1 MLVKRIWKKADEIT
15 KAKGDGLYLNVWDG
29 GSIRYERL
37 SDGTERSWKV
47 LDREATSTGFIETLF
62 ELPAYVTPTEVLWK
76 EAVPVFRLPNGTLQI
91 PGWTIGEMRS
101 KGDSG
106 HFFSS

>member
-1 MLVKRIWKKADEIT
+1 MTDETT
-15 KAKGDGLYLNVWDG
+15 KTKGGELYLNVWDG
-29 GSIRYERL
+29 GCIRYERL

-47 LDREATSTGFIETLF
+47 LDREATSTGFIETLL

-76 EAVPVFRLPNGTLQI
+76 EAVSVFRLPNGNLQI
-91 PGWTIGEMRS
+91 SGWTIQQMQS

-106 HFFSS
+106 NLNR

>member
-1 MLVKRIWKKADEIT
+1 MADETT
-15 KAKGDGLYLNVWDG
+15 KTIGDDLYLNVWDG

-47 LDREATSTGFIETLF
+47 LDREATSTGFIETLL
-62 ELPAYVTPTEVLWK
+62 ELPAYVTPSEVLWK
-76 EAVPVFRLPNGTLQI
+76 ETVSVFRLPNGNLQI
-91 PGWTIGEMRS
+91 PGWTIQQMQS

-106 HFFSS
+106 NLNR

>member
-1 MLVKRIWKKADEIT
+1 MLVKRIWKKADET
-15 KAKGDGLYLNVWDG
+15 AKINGEGLYLNVWDG

-47 LDREATSTGFIETLF
+47 LDREATSTGFIETLL
-62 ELPAYVTPTEVLWK
+62 ELPAYVTPTGLVWK
-76 EAVPVFRLPNGTLQI
+76 EAVSVFRLPNGALQI
-91 PGWTIGEMRS
+91 PGWTVQEMRS

-106 HFFSS
+106 NLNR

>member
-1 MLVKRIWKKADEIT
+1 MLVKRIWKKADET
-15 KAKGDGLYLNVWDG
+15 AKINGEGLYLNVWDG

-47 LDREATSTGFIETLF
+47 LDREATSTGFIETLL

-76 EAVPVFRLPNGTLQI
+76 ETVSVFRLPNGNLQI
-91 PGWTIGEMRS
+91 PGWTIQQMQS

-106 HFFSS
+106 NLNR

>member
-1 MLVKRIWKKADEIT
+1 MLVKRIWKKAGET
-15 KAKGDGLYLNVWDG
+15 VKTKGDELYLNVWDG

-37 SDGTERSWKV
+37 SDGTERSWKI
-47 LDREATSTGFIETLF
+47 LEREATSTGFIETLL
-62 ELPAYVTPTEVLWK
+62 ELPAYVTPTEVIWK
-76 EAVPVFRLPNGTLQI
+76 EEVPVFRLPNGTLQI
-91 PGWTIGEMRS
+91 PGWIIQEMWS